1 MSVRDRFMALEQGR
15 SPRPVASMLRQYRTP
30 PFVDPNTGLTI
41 SPVPAGARLKPEPPM
56 MRPESPT
63 LSPLMREV
71 LRQSQMKKAQE
82 AQQAAS
88 GMPMP
93 GVLPMSKPTPPPSQ
107 PSGFMGAFS
116 QPLTSPVGQAIS
128 QAAIAGARASDWSP
142 TPVSLGRV
150 LAEMGAAASQGYAG
164 GLKEQRAQ
172 EAADFARRMQLM
184 QFAQKER
191 EIAGTSG
198 KEERAIT
205 KEQFD
210 MEDKLFNKYE
220 DFSSKNR
227 EAFFG
232 YLKVKN
238 AAEAQKA
245 ATARGEE
252 PSGASDIALLIG
264 YMKTLDPGSVVRE
277 TEYATAKNAGG
288 VSERVRNIFNN
299 VQNGVILTP
308 KLREEFIKSATTQV
322 QPHIKR
328 QIELDEQ
335 YTRRANDYNL
345 NPKRVVTSFLPN
357 IYNSVDD
364 AEKANLPVG
373 SLVIIKDRLAVI
385 E

>member
-1 MSVRDRFMALEQGR
+1 MDSIRDRFNRLQMPSRLAPSAGVTATNQYGQR
-15 SPRPVASMLRQYRTP
+15 SFGGNRR
-30 PFVDPNTGLTI
+30 N
-41 SPVPAGARLKPEPPM
+41 PPM
-56 MRPESPT
+56 MMRPATPT
-63 LSPLMREV
+63 LSPMMREV

-82 AQQAAS
+82 AQQVAS

-150 LAEMGAAASQGYAG
+150 LAEMGAAATGGYQA
-164 GLKEQRAQ
+164 GLKEERAA

-198 KEERAIT
+198 KEKRAIT

-220 DFSSKNR
+220 GFSSENR

-232 YLKVKN
+232 YQKVRN
-238 AAEAQKA
+238 AAEAQRA
-245 ATARGEE
+245 ATARGEQ

-322 QPHIKR
+322 QPYIKR
-328 QIELDEQ
+328 QTELDEQ
-335 YTRRANDYNL
+335 YTRRANDYGL

-373 SLVIIKDRLAVI
+373 SLVIINDRLAVI

>member
-1 MSVRDRFMALEQGR
+1 MAQMTPAQRFLMMTQGR
-15 SPRPVASMLRQYRTP
+15 QPRPVANMMRQYQTPGGITP
-30 PFVDPNTGLTI
+30 PMALRRPQ
-41 SPVPAGARLKPEPPM
+41 PPAPTMPAAPRMSPM
-56 MRPESPT
+56 MQRVAQRAAMPRMTPPT
-63 LSPLMREV
+63 GAV
-71 LRQSQMKKAQE
+71 
-82 AQQAAS
+82 
-88 GMPMP
+88 
-93 GVLPMSKPTPPPSQ
+93 TPPPTTPPAGGQ

-116 QPLTSPVGQAIS
+116 QPLSSPVGQAIS
-128 QAAIAGARASDWSP
+128 QAAIAGARASDYSP

-150 LAEMGAAASQGYAG
+150 LAEMGAAASKGYAG
-164 GLKEQRAQ
+164 GLKEQRAA
-172 EAADFARRMQLM
+172 EAADFARRMKLM

-191 EIAGTSG
+191 EIGGTLG
-198 KEERAIT
+198 KEQRAIT

-220 DFSSKNR
+220 GFSSENR

-232 YLKVKN
+232 YQKVRN
-238 AAEAQKA
+238 AVEAQKA
-245 ATARGEE
+245 AAARGEE

-264 YMKTLDPGSVVRE
+264 YMKTLDPSSVVRE

-288 VSERVRNIFNN
+288 VTERVRNIYNN
-299 VQNGVILTP
+299 VRNGVVLTP

-328 QIELDEQ
+328 QVELDEQ
-335 YTRRANDYNL
+335 YTRRANAYGL
-345 NPKRVVTSFLPN
+345 NPERVVTSFLPN